1 LKGEDFDV
9 SDIAQIDSLHEKNLK
24 LSFRTINDPKTA
36 SRISD
41 EIELISKYIII
52 GKYDG
57 WAISYL

>member
-1 LKGEDFDV
+1 M

-41 EIELISKYIII
+41 DIKLISKYIII
-52 GKYDG
+52 GKYAE